1 MTKQKIKTWEKE
13 FDEKFCYWVVLGST
27 LNAGSVLRLKTEMPS
42 EIKQFI
48 KSLLHQERKRVIEEC
63 ETLINY
69 SEGRASGLECS
80 QAGYEY
86 GVEDVLSIFK
96 KRSKE

>member
-1 MTKQKIKTWEKE
+1 MKTKSWEQAFDTACADGLIKTYP
-13 FDEKFCYWVVLGST
+13 KFEVDVIG
-27 LNAGSVLRLKTEMPS
+27 
-42 EIKQFI
+42 IKQFI

>member
-1 MTKQKIKTWEKE
+1 MKHNKWEKE
-13 FDEKFCYWVVLGST
+13 FFKLSKFLELGPGEET
-27 LNAGSVLRLKTEMPS
+27 YLWEGV
-42 EIKQFI
+42 